1 MKLLLVA
8 IQTLFVLLPLA
19 AEDPFAR
26 YFPDESLGK
35 MRAGKVLT
43 ASIPSDHTLSLLPS
57 IVSGDSIAAEVKN
70 HQPNIGVEMSSIIT
84 GLPQAMDTQEGWL
97 LLYNALHAVSTM
109 KGITYYSA
117 TRASA
122 RVLFTDAYVIDSADN
137 KNRLAD
143 PVFSEILP
151 EDLIFTFQEDS
162 SFGKNVYAE
171 RFSYR
176 TDHLV
181 VKMENLTTI
190 SYLFLPLIQPRNLG
204 SQVVLIPS
212 GNEVVFYGIS
222 YLTTSFPLGDR
233 HSREESLKNRLVA
246 VENWLKDRLSG
257 QAQ

>member
-8 IQTLFVLLPLA
+8 IQMLFVLLPLA

-26 YFPDESLGK
+26 YFADESLAK
-35 MRAGKVLT
+35 MRAGEVLT
-43 ASIPSDHTLSLLPS
+43 ASIPSDHTLSLLPAVS
-57 IVSGDSIAAEVKN
+57 SGDSVAADVKN

-84 GLPQAMDTQEGWL
+84 GLPHPMDTQEGWL

-109 KGITYYSA
+109 RGIPYYSA
-117 TRASA
+117 SRGSA
-122 RVLFTDAYVIDSADN
+122 RILFTDAYVIDSADN
-137 KNRLAD
+137 KNRLDD
-143 PVFSEILP
+143 PVYSEIPP

-171 RFSYR
+171 RFSYW
-176 TDHLV
+176 TDHLLV
-181 VKMENLTTI
+181 RTENLTTI
-190 SYLFLPLIQPRNLG
+190 SYLFLPLVQPRNLG
-204 SQVVLIPS
+204 SQVILIPS
-212 GNEVVFYGIS
+212 GNEIVFYGIS

-246 VENWLKDRLSG
+246 MENWLKDRLGG